1 MPIRAVRY
9 LPTLLLL
16 ALPPRAV
23 AQGTLGKLEGRVTDL
38 SGQPLAA
45 AQVLVIGT
53 AFAAFTNPR
62 GYYFINNLPAGSVD
76 VRATLIGFDPL
87 QVQGLRILAGQTV
100 TQDFALATRVIELE
114 EIQVVAAANALVPR
128 DEVTTRQR
136 IDGAYTEAL
145 PVDHLVNALV
155 LQPGVVAGSQRSTL
169 QLSIRGGRTDEAAVF
184 IDGVPVNPGYRGGRE
199 DGTNSFYRFL
209 PHGIDLPVNG
219 LEEASIVSGAP
230 AAEYGNAQSGIV
242 SLQTR
247 SGGSQYSGSLAYET
261 DEPFGVSHSIGF
273 NRIRGSLSGPIGK
286 GLTWIVSAVLE
297 GRKSAEDGP
306 GAEDYPIFVAA
317 GFDTTV
323 AVPAR
328 DGPVMRGTDSVA
340 VQRFAV
346 YRGRCEDFKHSRNAD
361 IARNYGLECQGIR
374 IPSSGSS
381 SYQFLGK
388 LAYSYGN
395 GSRLALSA
403 VASQNQGRLFQLPN
417 VFANQYT
424 DLYNPEQ
431 LQGNRDWSRV
441 YSLTLTQNLSRSVEH
456 AVALDV
462 ALSYQ
467 EDQSIEGPLLPSSE
481 LSTRDPFGGFLV
493 KPLGFR
499 FDFDNFPLDDQ
510 LITNIRRNDLATRI
524 TPYDIQNPEQYR
536 TIDRWRNNAYG
547 ILGFS
552 ETGGPTGRLRMY
564 QENRVTARAALD
576 WQLDRYNRLRTGG
589 EGTWYSIEH
598 YSNPDIQ
605 SAFFVDAYREHPVR
619 GAVYAEDRL
628 DLGDLVLVGGLR
640 YDYYDSRASRPRRI
654 PADSSI
660 PEDEYSNRTTA
671 RVRDQSHHYLSPHIQ
686 VAFPISQRT
695 AFRASYAHQVQ
706 APDLSLVLA
715 GINGHPAIP
724 SLGSDLDLGRTISFE
739 FGIRHSFS
747 DDMVLDVTAYNKN
760 KLADPAARDQR
771 FYDGKRQATGTFFVM
786 TNADYGIIRGV
797 DLRLDRRIGQVFN
810 GMLGYTYQHAENT
823 GSDPFSVVRF
833 TSLLLTQLS
842 GGEFQPPQGMFVTD
856 DDRPHNLTGSFGL
869 NFPLDWH
876 RGSRAAGILRGAGIF
891 GTFRLASGTP
901 YTKCPNDLANQEIL
915 SFDRACDGRS
925 LAAVQNNGA
934 RLPMQKQFDLRV
946 TKAFSL
952 GPMAFTAYFD
962 ARNLFNFHN
971 VVRVF
976 SASGNIRSAASRDS
990 RWSDDSLGFVREAEA
1005 NPNALT
1011 VDGSINLPFDG
1022 SGCANWVTASSDAAP
1037 PNCIYLIRAE
1047 ERFGDGDHV
1056 FSVDEQRRASN
1067 AFYAVGDRG
1076 GLGPQRFVQPGRWLR
1091 LGLELSF

>member
-1 MPIRAVRY
+1 
-9 LPTLLLL
+9 
-16 ALPPRAV
+16 
-23 AQGTLGKLEGRVTDL
+23 
-38 SGQPLAA
+38 
-45 AQVLVIGT
+45 
-53 AFAAFTNPR
+53 
-62 GYYFINNLPAGSVD
+62 
-76 VRATLIGFDPL
+76 
-87 QVQGLRILAGQTV
+87 
-100 TQDFALATRVIELE
+100 
-114 EIQVVAAANALVPR
+114 
-128 DEVTTRQR
+128 
-136 IDGAYTEAL
+136 

-169 QLSIRGGRTDEAAVF
+169 QLSIRGGRSDEAAVF

-199 DGTNSFYRFL
+199 DGTSSFYSFQ

-219 LEEASIVSGAP
+219 LEEASVVSGAP

-247 SGGSQYSGSLAYET
+247 SGGSQYSGAVAYET
-261 DEPFGVSHSIGF
+261 DEPFGLSHSIGF
-273 NRIRGSLSGPIGK
+273 NRIKGSLSGPIGK
-286 GLTWIVSAVLE
+286 GFTWIVSGVLE

-306 GAEDYPIFVAA
+306 GAEDHPLFVAA
-317 GFDTTV
+317 GLDTTV

-328 DGPVMRGTDSVA
+328 NGPVVYGVDSVA

-346 YRGRCEDFKHSRNAD
+346 YRGRCEDFRHSRNAD

-374 IPSSGSS
+374 IPSSASS

-417 VFANQYT
+417 VFENQYT
-424 DLYNPEQ
+424 DLYNPDQ
-431 LQGNRDWSRV
+431 LRGSRDWSRV
-441 YSLTLTQNLSRSVEH
+441 YSLTLTQNLARSAER
-456 AVALDV
+456 AVALDI

-467 EDQSIEGPLLPSSE
+467 QDRRIEGPLLPATE
-481 LSTRDPFGGFLV
+481 LSTRDPFGGFMV

-510 LITNIRRNDLATRI
+510 LITNIRRNDRNSRI
-524 TPYDIQNPEQYR
+524 TPYDIENPEQYR

-547 ILGFS
+547 LLGFTES
-552 ETGGPTGRLRMY
+552 GGPTGGLRLY
-564 QENRVTARAALD
+564 EEDRVVARATLD
-576 WQLDRYNRLRTGG
+576 WQIDRYNRVRTGG
-589 EGTWYSIEH
+589 EGAWYSIGN
-598 YSNPDIQ
+598 YGTGDIMN
-605 SAFFVDAYREHPVR
+605 AFFVDAYREQPVR
-619 GAVYAEDRL
+619 WALYAEDRL

-660 PEDEYSNRTTA
+660 PEDEFSNRTTA
-671 RVRDQSHHYLSPHIQ
+671 RVRDQSHHYLSPHVQ
-686 VAFPISQRT
+686 VAFPVSQRT
-695 AFRASYAHQVQ
+695 TFRASYAHQVQ
-706 APDLSLVLA
+706 APDFSLVLA
-715 GINGHPAIP
+715 QVNGHPALP
-724 SLGSDLDLGRTISFE
+724 SLGSDLDFGRTISFE
-739 FGIRHSFS
+739 FGLRHSFS
-747 DDMVLDVTAYNKN
+747 DDMVLDIAAYNKN
-760 KLADPAARDQR
+760 KLSDPALREEF
-771 FYDGKRQATGTFFVM
+771 FYDGQAASAFDVM

-797 DLRLDRRIGQVFN
+797 DVRLDRRIGQVFN

-823 GSDPFSVVRF
+823 GSDPFSVIRF
-833 TSLLLTQLS
+833 TSLLISQLA

-876 RGSRAAGILRGAGIF
+876 QGSRAAGILRGAGVF

-901 YTKCPNDLANQEIL
+901 YTKCPDDLANQDVL
-915 SFDRACDGRS
+915 SFDRGCSGRS
-925 LAAVQNNGA
+925 LAVVENNGA

-946 TKAFSL
+946 TKAFNL
-952 GPMAFTAYFD
+952 GPMALTAYFD
-962 ARNLFNFHN
+962 ARNVFNFHN

-976 SASGNIRSAASRDS
+976 SATGSTRSSADRDKRWSRDS
-990 RWSDDSLGFVREAEA
+990 VEFVREAEA
-1005 NPNALT
+1005 NPNALA
-1011 VDGSINLPFDG
+1011 VDGSIGLPFG
-1022 SGCANWVTASSDAAP
+1022 GNGCAAWVTASGDAAA

-1047 ERFGDGDHV
+1047 ERFGDGDQV

-1067 AFYAVGDRG
+1067 AFYAVGVRG
-1076 GLGPQRFVQPGRWLR
+1076 GMGPQRFVQPGRWLR